1 LLQHHL
7 SEMHC
12 SRPIEPYIVC
22 RSKVIK
28 KGSELSHYGKY
39 TVLIWI
45 LLVMANPNGLSKLH
59 FRNFELIACNTI
71 TV

>member
-1 LLQHHL
+1 
-7 SEMHC
+7 
-12 SRPIEPYIVC
+12 
-22 RSKVIK
+22 VIK